1 MINEDGKL
9 EIFLLNEKDGLAG
22 YDLCLLDPS
31 LSVTGYLDAL
41 ADFFAVYLA
50 DCRGCDGCCYE
61 RVPLTSL
68 DIGPLAALLPPNPY
82 PAGAVLSAFACLRL
96 NKEGAAD
103 IYLRR
108 GEDGACLFLKEKIC
122 TIYQARPFVCRSHFC
137 LKKSP
142 RAEALRGAI
151 VNPGMDQLIRTLLE
165 EKEAGSGFLLEKQL
179 DPADYPAN
187 AFAGKSSY
195 QELSFAEVLPEDLM
209 RELCL
214 KCGG

>member
-1 MINEDGKL
+1 MISKDGKL
-9 EIFLLNEKDGLAG
+9 EIFLLDEKDGLVG

-31 LSVTGYLDAL
+31 LSVAGYLEAL

-82 PAGAVLSAFACLRL
+82 PAGAVLAAFAQLSL
-96 NKEGAAD
+96 DKDGAAD
-103 IYLRR
+103 IYLRH

-122 TIYQARPFVCRSHFC
+122 TVYQARPFVCRSHFC
-137 LKKSP
+137 LAKSP

-151 VNPGMDQLIRTLLE
+151 VNPGMDQLILTLLKE
-165 EKEAGSGFLLEKQL
+165 EEAGAGLLLGKKL

-195 QELSFAEVLPEDLM
+195 RELSFAEVLPDDLL

-214 KCGG
+214 KSGV